1 MKIGIIATSSKI
13 VSLDA
18 PGGTEVFC
26 ATLTQGLIK
35 LGHEVL
41 LFATEGSHIEGARLI
56 VASDKTQG
64 DVNKLFFSQ
73 YGRDL
78 TTEEKSIVDINFSA
92 RLLLKAKEFDGE
104 VDVFH
109 DNISSFLT
117 GSLSDLF
124 NSPIVTTM
132 HMPPTTYD
140 KYLTIPP
147 LITKP
152 TNKYIA
158 ISKWEKDNAPV
169 ESEVIYNGINVTD
182 YIDLEHTNRENLI
195 WIGRISPRTPKGL
208 KEAMEVSLKTGR
220 SLQFSGFVSDQGYF
234 NSEIEPNIT
243 DQVKQLP
250 IFTTTKEKNEFY
262 SSALAALFP
271 IMWEEPFGL
280 VFVEAMAA
288 GTPVIAFAR
297 GAVPE
302 IVVDG
307 VTGFIVNSSDEDK
320 RGDWIIKKT
329 GIEGLCEAVEKIYTM
344 PKEEYQKMR
353 KACRAHVEEKFTS
366 ERMVREYESIYKKV
380 AENSKKGLE

>member
-41 LFATEGSHIEGARLI
+41 LFATKGSNIEGARLI

-64 DVNKLFFSQ
+64 DVNKLFLSQ

-92 RLLLKAKEFDGE
+92 RLLLKAKEFDDE

-109 DNISSFLT
+109 DNLSSFLT

-124 NSPIVTTM
+124 HSPIITTM

-158 ISKWEKDNAPV
+158 ISKWEKENVSV
-169 ESEVIYNGINVTD
+169 ESEVIYNGINIGD
-182 YIDLEHTNRENLI
+182 YINLQHADREHII

-208 KEAMEVSLKTGR
+208 KEAIEVSGKTGKP
-220 SLQFSGFVSDQGYF
+220 LLFSGFVSDQAYF
-234 NSEIEPNIT
+234 DKEIEPNIT
-243 DQVKQLP
+243 DQITQVP
-250 IFTTTKEKNEFY
+250 IFTSTHEKNLFY
-262 SSALAALFP
+262 SSAAAALFP

-280 VFVEAMAA
+280 VFIEAMAA

-307 VTGFIVNSSDEDK
+307 VTGFIVNSSDDDK

-329 GIEGLCEAVEKIYTM
+329 GIDGLCEAIEKIYAM
-344 PKEEYQKMR
+344 SGDEYLEMR
-353 KACRAHVEEKFTS
+353 KACRRHVEKKFTS
-366 ERMVREYESIYKKV
+366 ERMVREYESVYKKV
-380 AENSKKGLE
+380 LENSKKA

>member
-13 VSLDA
+13 VDINA
-18 PGGTEVFC
+18 AGGTEIFC
-26 ATLTQGLIK
+26 TILAQGLIK

-41 LFATEGSHIEGARLI
+41 LFAPEGSYVQGVKLI
-56 VASDKTQG
+56 VASDRTQG

-78 TTEEKSIVDINFSA
+78 TTEEKSIIDINFSA
-92 RLLLKAKEFDGE
+92 RLLLKAKEFDNE
-104 VDVFH
+104 VDIFH

-124 NSPIVTTM
+124 RSPIVTTM

-158 ISKWEKDNAPV
+158 ISKWEQNNAQV
-169 ESEVIYNGINVTD
+169 ESEVIYNGIDVNS
-182 YIDLEHTNRENLI
+182 YADLHNYKDHLI

-208 KEAMEVSLKTGR
+208 KEAIEVSRKTGKQ
-220 SLQFSGFVSDQGYF
+220 LLFSGFVSDQGYF
-234 NSEIEPNIT
+234 NTEIEPNIT
-243 DQVKQLP
+243 DQTKQVP
-250 IFTTTKEKNEFY
+250 IFTSIQEKSLFY

-280 VFVEAMAA
+280 VFIEAMAS

-307 VTGFIVNSSDEDK
+307 VTGFIVNPSEDDI
-320 RGDWIIKKT
+320 RGKWVIKKT
-329 GIEGLCEAVEKIYTM
+329 GIEGLCEAVERISNLQKDDY
-344 PKEEYQKMR
+344 EKMR
-353 KACRAHVEEKFTS
+353 QACRKHVEENFTV
-366 ERMVREYESIYKKV
+366 EKMVDGYEKVYKEIIE
-380 AENSKKGLE
+380 ASR

>member
-13 VSLDA
+13 VDINA
-18 PGGTEVFC
+18 AGGTEIFC
-26 ATLTQGLIK
+26 TILAQGLIK

-41 LFATEGSHIEGARLI
+41 LFAPEGSYVQGVKLI
-56 VASDKTQG
+56 VASDRTQG

-78 TTEEKSIVDINFSA
+78 TTEEKSIIDINFSA
-92 RLLLKAKEFDGE
+92 RLLLKAKEFDNE
-104 VDVFH
+104 VDIFH

-124 NSPIVTTM
+124 RSPIVTTM

-158 ISKWEKDNAPV
+158 ISKWEQNNAQV
-169 ESEVIYNGINVTD
+169 ESEVIYNGIDVNS
-182 YIDLEHTNRENLI
+182 YADLHNYKNHLI

-208 KEAMEVSLKTGR
+208 KEAIEVSRKTGKQ
-220 SLQFSGFVSDQGYF
+220 LLFSGFVSDQGYF
-234 NSEIEPNIT
+234 NTEIEPNIT
-243 DQVKQLP
+243 DQTKQVP
-250 IFTTTKEKNEFY
+250 IFTSIQEKSLFY

-280 VFVEAMAA
+280 VFIEAMAS

-307 VTGFIVNSSDEDK
+307 VTGFIVNPSEDDI
-320 RGDWIIKKT
+320 RGKWVIKKT
-329 GIEGLCEAVEKIYTM
+329 GIEGLCEAVERISNLQKDDY
-344 PKEEYQKMR
+344 EKMR
-353 KACRAHVEEKFTS
+353 QVCRKHVEENFTV
-366 ERMVREYESIYKKV
+366 EKMVDGYEKVYKEIIE
-380 AENSKKGLE
+380 ASR

>member
-1 MKIGIIATSSKI
+1 MKIGIIATSSKT
-13 VSLDA
+13 VSIDA

-26 ATLTQGLIK
+26 ATLAQGLIK
-35 LGHEVL
+35 LGNEVL
-41 LFATEGSHIEGARLI
+41 LFATEGSHVEGARLI
-56 VASDKTQG
+56 VASERTQA

-73 YGRDL
+73 FGRDL
-78 TTEEKSIVDINFSA
+78 TTEEKSIIDINFSA
-92 RLLLKAKEFDGE
+92 RLLLKAKEFDDE

-124 NSPIVTTM
+124 HSPIITTM

-147 LITKP
+147 LVTKP

-158 ISKWEKDNAPV
+158 ISKWEQANAPV
-169 ESEVIYNGINVTD
+169 ESEVIYNGINVSDYTD
-182 YIDLEHTNRENLI
+182 AHAYKDHLI

-208 KEAMEVSLKTGR
+208 KEAIEVSHKTGKK
-220 SLQFSGFVSDQGYF
+220 LLFSGFVSDQGYF
-234 NSEIEPNIT
+234 DTEIEPNLT
-243 DQVKQLP
+243 DQTKQVP
-250 IFTTTKEKNEFY
+250 IFTSIQEKSLFY

-280 VFVEAMAA
+280 VFLEAMAS

-307 VTGFIVNSSDEDK
+307 VTGFIVNPSEEDK
-320 RGDWIIKKT
+320 RGEWIIKKT
-329 GIEGLCEAVEKIYTM
+329 GIEGLCEAVEKIYAM
-344 PKEEYQKMR
+344 SKEEYQKMR
-353 KACRAHVEEKFTS
+353 QACRRHVEKNFTVEK
-366 ERMVREYESIYKKV
+366 MVDGYENVYKKIL
-380 AENSKKGLE
+380 ENSKKT